1 MKLTLALLIPTIL
14 LLEISSPATP
24 PGMRRTDPIAA
35 ITAQEQETEAPAVS
49 SQTLIEPGARV
60 GPLKLGDSRNRA
72 LELFPKK
79 GEDQEWD
86 DKCGSGTTLDW
97 VDSQN
102 STGHGDL
109 YIRINKKGKIFQID
123 SATTRFHTAEGITTF
138 DHADKVA
145 QNYKDLRAYT
155 LLTPPVPALGSRPL
169 VFWIDKKN
177 GIAFVFAYYP
187 TEHKRYIYKIIVFEP
202 NKNFLSRG
210 RHHQLSQVAVDSFLH
225 TRAATRTGS
234 QLLN

>member
-1 MKLTLALLIPTIL
+1 MKLTLALLVPTIF

-24 PGMRRTDPIAA
+24 PGIRGTLPVAA
-35 ITAQEQETEAPAVS
+35 IASQEQETEAPAVS

-60 GPLKLGDSRNRA
+60 GPLKLGDSRDRA
-72 LELFPKK
+72 LELFPRK

-86 DKCGSGTTLDW
+86 DKCGGGTTLDW

-123 SATTRFHTAEGITTF
+123 SATTRFRTAEGITTF

-145 QNYKDLRAYT
+145 ENYKDLRAYT
-155 LLTPPVPALGSRPL
+155 MLSPPVPALGDRPL
-169 VFWIDKKN
+169 VYWIDKKN

-187 TEHKRYIYKIIVFEP
+187 RERKRYIYKIIVFEP
-202 NKNFLSRG
+202 NKNICPEEDTTNSPKWQSIPSYSLEPPPE
-210 RHHQLSQVAVDSFLH
+210 LAP
-225 TRAATRTGS
+225 
-234 QLLN
+234 NMN